1 MARCRLSRFCALL
14 LAAAL
19 VFGAFPARALA
30 ASGAE
35 LEAENAL
42 LDGQVD
48 TRKSELFACFN
59 GLAAG
64 EEYLVLVSRSG
75 TDPLAAENLLY
86 MTQEEASDLGILEVP
101 FRADETEIH
110 YVVACRRDLPGEVL
124 ADHAITVEGGTA
136 SAESAAPGAT
146 ITIKAEDRTDQKKD
160 FSGWIVVSGGVTLE
174 DPSAEETTFV
184 MGNEDVHINANFKEK
199 EPETT
204 PETSK
209 PAEPDSSGTSALLL
223 LGAGA
228 AAAVVVGVVL
238 VMPVELSGRLET
250 ADHSPL
256 PDVLVALSQDGALVA
271 QTTTNAEG
279 AFGFKVRRGTYE
291 LTFFAP
297 NEDGQPVQTTVKVK
311 APLSGVTLTAEQHF
325 SGAENEFLNFMS

>member
-19 VFGAFPARALA
+19 VFGVFPVRALA
-30 ASGAE
+30 ASGTE
-35 LEAENAL
+35 LEAENVL
-42 LDGQVD
+42 LDGQLD
-48 TRKSELFACFN
+48 TRQSELFACFN

-64 EEYLVLVSRSG
+64 GEYLVLVSRSG
-75 TDPLAAENLLY
+75 TDPLAVENLLY
-86 MTQEEASDLGILEVP
+86 LTQEEASDLGTLEVP
-101 FRADETEIH
+101 FRADKTEIH

-124 ADHAITVEGGTA
+124 VDHAITVEGGTA

-146 ITIKAEDRTDQKKD
+146 ITIKAEDHTDQKKD
-160 FSGWIVVSGGVTLE
+160 FSGWTVVSGSVTLE

-184 MGNEDVHINANFKEK
+184 MGSEDVHITANFKDK
-199 EPETT
+199 ETETT
-204 PETSK
+204 PETPK
-209 PAEPDSSGTSALLL
+209 PAEPASSGTSALLL

-250 ADHSPL
+250 ADHRPL
-256 PDVLVALSQDGALVA
+256 PDTLVALSQDGALVA

-291 LTFFAP
+291 LTFFTP
-297 NEDGQPVQTTVKVK
+297 DESGQPVQTTVKVK
-311 APLSGVTLTAEQHF
+311 APLSGVTLTAESHF
-325 SGAENEFLNFMS
+325 SGAENKFLNFMS

>member
-19 VFGAFPARALA
+19 VFGAFPVRALA
-30 ASGAE
+30 ASGTE

-42 LDGQVD
+42 IDGQVD
-48 TRKSELFACFN
+48 ARQSELFACFN

-64 EEYLVLVSRSG
+64 KEYLVLVSRSG

-86 MTQEEASDLGILEVP
+86 LTQAKASDLGTLEVP

-146 ITIKAEDRTDQKKD
+146 ITIKAEDHTDQKKD

-174 DPSAEETTFV
+174 DPSAKETTFV
-184 MGNEDVHINANFKEK
+184 MGSEDVHITANFKDK
-199 EPETT
+199 ETETT
-204 PETSK
+204 PETPK
-209 PAEPDSSGTSALLL
+209 PEEPASSGTSALLL

-250 ADHSPL
+250 ADHHPL
-256 PDVLVALSQDGALVA
+256 ADALVALSQDGALVA

-291 LTFFAP
+291 LTFFTP
-297 NEDGQPVQTTVKVK
+297 DERGQPAQTTVNVK
-311 APLSGVTLTAEQHF
+311 APLSGVTLTAEQNF
-325 SGAENEFLNFMS
+325 SGAENKF